1 MKKALPFLLLLFLLF
16 RGSAQDISKD
26 NRLVLLGEATI
37 DVPANLIQIAVSLS
51 AKDSASTD
59 AAYEKYKAIEQKLIA
74 VFMSCN
80 ISEKSIKYQL
90 PSFRK
95 GYEGGHPEPKYAFY
109 CEQLIR
115 FSTDSISLSTK
126 LQELLVKNGFTD
138 FQCQFAL
145 SDVKKYQKQMLE
157 KAVTV
162 AQEKAETIASA
173 SGRKV
178 KRIVKV
184 MDTDESDPR
193 FSNYSRFKYGNND
206 LALRLDDRS
215 LSNIRQ
221 TVTVTA
227 TLKVVFE
234 LK

>member
-1 MKKALPFLLLLFLLF
+1 
-16 RGSAQDISKD
+16 
-26 NRLVLLGEATI
+26 
-37 DVPANLIQIAVSLS
+37 
-51 AKDSASTD
+51 
-59 AAYEKYKAIEQKLIA
+59 
-74 VFMSCN
+74 
-80 ISEKSIKYQL
+80 
-90 PSFRK
+90 
-95 GYEGGHPEPKYAFY
+95 
-109 CEQLIR
+109 
-115 FSTDSISLSTK
+115 
-126 LQELLVKNGFTD
+126 
-138 FQCQFAL
+138 
-145 SDVKKYQKQMLE
+145 VKKYQKQMLE

-215 LSNIRQ
+215 LSNIQQ

-234 LK
+234 MK